1 MLSRTHSRWVDERFA
16 SARSVTVGPPGYN
29 AGVIPT
35 HLLRRRLLSIVCA
48 VAAVALAG
56 CGPTPTTPTEGAPFS
71 QTDLRLGTGADAVP
85 GRTLTT
91 HYTGWLYDSTKTDQK
106 GLQFETS
113 VGSTPLTFTLGAGQV
128 ITGLEQGMAGMK
140 AGGARRIIIPSSLA
154 YGAVRSGPIPAFATI
169 IFEVDLLDV
178 Q

>member
-1 MLSRTHSRWVDERFA
+1 VLHTRLV
-16 SARSVTVGPPGYN
+16 
-29 AGVIPT
+29 
-35 HLLRRRLLSIVCA
+35 RRRLPSVLYVL
-48 VAAVALAG
+48 AALVLAA
-56 CGPTPTTPTEGAPFS
+56 CGPTPTTPSSSAPFS
-71 QTDLRLGTGADAVP
+71 QTDQRLGTGADAVP

-91 HYTGWLYDSTKTDQK
+91 HYTGWLYDGTKPDQK

-169 IFEVDLLDV
+169 IFEVDLLTV

>member
-1 MLSRTHSRWVDERFA
+1 MLRMFPVVGIALLWALTVGCSD
-16 SARSVTVGPPGYN
+16 SVTSPSG
-29 AGVIPT
+29 
-35 HLLRRRLLSIVCA
+35 S
-48 VAAVALAG
+48 
-56 CGPTPTTPTEGAPFS
+56 APFS
-71 QTDLRLGTGADAVP
+71 RTDLRVGTGADAVT
-85 GRTLTT
+85 GSVITV
-91 HYTGWLYDSTKTDQK
+91 HYTGWLYHQSQPDQK

-140 AGGARRIIIPSSLA
+140 AGGARRIVIPSSLA
-154 YGAVRSGPIPAFATI
+154 YGGVRSGPIPAFATI

>member
-1 MLSRTHSRWVDERFA
+1 MLRC
-16 SARSVTVGPPGYN
+16 G
-29 AGVIPT
+29 
-35 HLLRRRLLSIVCA
+35 LLSIVCA
-48 VAAVALAG
+48 IAAVASTG
-56 CGPTPTTPTEGAPFS
+56 CGPTPTTPTPGAPFS
-71 QTDLRLGTGADAVP
+71 LTDLRLGTGADAVP

-91 HYTGWLYDSTKTDQK
+91 HYTGWLYDGTKTDQK

-128 ITGLEQGMAGMK
+128 IGGLEQGMAGMK
-140 AGGARRIIIPSSLA
+140 AGGARRIVIPSSMA